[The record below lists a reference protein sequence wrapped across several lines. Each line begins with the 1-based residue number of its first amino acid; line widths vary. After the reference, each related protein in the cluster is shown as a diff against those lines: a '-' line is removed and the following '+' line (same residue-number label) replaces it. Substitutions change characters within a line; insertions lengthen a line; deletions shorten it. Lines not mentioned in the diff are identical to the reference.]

1 MQTASVIPL
10 APFRG
15 VSAVRNGPR
24 DADPL
29 TVFNNLETAFKEFSE
44 RHNAEIDGINARLA
58 AATIGGAHVGLDAP
72 AGVRTA
78 QESLGRFAKTGV
90 APMAAMQT
98 DDNSKGG
105 YLVQPELEK
114 TITRRQADLSPM
126 RRLARVQTT
135 TSGEYQ
141 IPMAAGGVESG
152 WTSERAARP
161 ETDAATLAMLTIVT
175 GEIYANPAITQKMLD
190 DAVVDI
196 GAYLADEI
204 TLAFEEQEG
213 DAFVNGDGIDKP
225 RGFLTYD
232 KTNEA
237 DAVRARGKLQFF
249 QTAGTGVI
257 APDDLVDLLYK
268 LRAGYRAGSVWLMN
282 SETAGVI
289 RKLKDADG
297 NHIWSLATTQG
308 ELPMLLGYPVEI
320 DEGMPAIAA
329 GAYPVAFGNFQRGY
343 IVVDRTGIRVLRD
356 DLTNKPY
363 VHFYTTKRVGGAV
376 HDGNAIKLLKIKA

>member
-1 MQTASVIPL
+1 MQTATARPAAS
-10 APFRG
+10 FRG

-24 DADPL
+24 DADPATIL
-29 TVFNNLETAFKEFSE
+29 NGLADAFGEFKE

-58 AATIGGAHVGLDAP
+58 AATIGGAPVGTDTP
-72 AGVRTA
+72 AGVRAA
-78 QESLGRFAKTGV
+78 QESFGRFAKTGV
-90 APMAAMQT
+90 APMAAMST

-114 TITRRQADLSPM
+114 VITRRQADLSPM

-141 IPMAAGGVESG
+141 IPMADGGVESG
-152 WTSERAARP
+152 WTSERGARP
-161 ETDAATLAMLTIVT
+161 ETDAAALAMLTIVT

-204 TLAFEEQEG
+204 TLAFEEKEG
-213 DAFVNGDGIDKP
+213 DAFVNGDGINKP
-225 RGFLTYD
+225 RGFLQYPSEAT
-232 KTNEA
+232 A
-237 DAVRARGKLQFF
+237 DATRPRGTLEFKE
-249 QTAGTGVI
+249 TAGTGVI
-257 APDDLVDLLYK
+257 APDDLINLLYN

-282 SETAGVI
+282 SETAGVV

-297 NHIWSLATTQG
+297 NHIWSLATTAG

-320 DEGMPAIAA
+320 DEGMPAIAN

-376 HDGNAIKLLKIKA
+376 HDGNAIKLLKIKS